1 MHQSLQYNTLG
12 FKKIKETLLKTCVN
26 ERTVIY
32 SFLRL
37 EVICETFMMDFSVMK

>member
-12 FKKIKETLLKTCVN
+12 FKKIETLLKTCVN
-26 ERTVIY
+26 ERNVIY